1 MREYYEYNQT
11 LKEIEIIN
19 NEIQKYE
26 VENSKSG
33 EWMSN
38 KKKKSAKIINFINK
52 SKENNKIQT

>member
-19 NEIQKYE
+19 NEIKKYE

-33 EWMSN
+33 E
-38 KKKKSAKIINFINK
+38 
-52 SKENNKIQT
+52 

>member
-33 EWMSN
+33 E
-38 KKKKSAKIINFINK
+38 
-52 SKENNKIQT
+52 

>member
-26 VENSKSG
+26 VENSKLG
-33 EWMSN
+33 E
-38 KKKKSAKIINFINK
+38 
-52 SKENNKIQT
+52 